1 MHAKTQFLFLSEK
14 LSQYEEGGA
23 PLSKPQSKSTSDTV
37 EKLEADLKTS
47 NAEVARLEAELQVT
61 IVMIETNHFFG
72 IVIYVATFKAPAT
85 QKLMIS

>member
-1 MHAKTQFLFLSEK
+1 MQKNKVFFSEK
-14 LSQYEEGGA
+14 LSQYEEGGGA
-23 PLSKPQSKSTSDTV
+23 PLSKPQSKSTLDAV